1 MSKAS
6 FSLVQGLPADWGSPP
21 EGKTYLGV
29 NTAGQLVL
37 KQSDGTITP
46 LIVGGTP
53 SLHKQTNASGIVSVA
68 PSTPVHTEVV
78 TLAGSARAVP
88 VQISEDNSP
97 ADGARIFLKFIFP
110 ALAGLIVT
118 LYSGDSTELATFT
131 TDGVVL
137 TGTWELY
144 CDGGVWALQLALV
157 PAYNQ

>member
-6 FSLVQGLPADWGSPP
+6 FSLVQGDPSEWGAPS
-21 EGKTYLGV
+21 EGKTYLGI

-53 SLHKQTNASGIVSVA
+53 SLHKQTSASGIVTVS

-97 ADGARIFLKFIFP
+97 ADGARVFLKFIFP
-110 ALAGLIVT
+110 AIASLDISI
-118 LYSGDSTELATFT
+118 YSGDSTLLATFS

-144 CDGGVWALQLALV
+144 CDNGVWAIQLAQV
-157 PAYNQ
+157 PAYN